1 MKKLPREYTRDQ
13 LYAQYISLNK
23 TAKEIAL
30 MFHTNENV
38 IRDDLKK
45 YGIYKPKDLCLVSQ
59 GQRKIIDRQELYDY
73 YITENHSTE
82 ETAKYFN
89 VHERT
94 IRRRLREFNIVKSV
108 ELQVQASYKSQLER
122 YGGFY
127 MQTDY
132 YKKNVV
138 PKMLDN
144 MKHTCL
150 QKYGVENYFQTME
163 FHKEAN
169 LKYYFQGERF
179 DSSWELAL
187 WIYAKDHGEEI
198 QRCPCVFSYVY
209 KNKHHK
215 YFPDFLYKGELVEI
229 KGNQLLDK
237 DGNLIEMSSRKTN
250 GRLQAKQRCMGKNNV
265 QLWEYE
271 KIKFALDY
279 VKEKYGAD
287 YLKTYKRRK

>member
-94 IRRRLREFNIVKSV
+94 IRRRLREFNIVKPV

-250 GRLQAKQRCMGKNNV
+250 GRLEG
-265 QLWEYE
+265 
-271 KIKFALDY
+271 
-279 VKEKYGAD
+279 
-287 YLKTYKRRK
+287 

>member
-13 LYAQYISLNK
+13 LYTQYISLNK
-23 TAKEIAL
+23 AAKEIAL
-30 MFHTNENV
+30 MFHTNENI

-45 YGIYKPKDLCLVSQ
+45 YGIYKPRDLCLISQ
-59 GQRKIIDRQELYDY
+59 GQKKEIDKWALYDY
-73 YITENHSTE
+73 YITENHSE
-82 ETAKYFN
+82 EEAAKHFN

-94 IRRRLREFNIVKSV
+94 IRRRLKEFNIVKPI
-108 ELQVQASYKSQLER
+108 ELQVQASYNSQMNR
-122 YGGFY
+122 YGGLFT
-127 MQTDY
+127 QSNY
-132 YKKNVV
+132 YKTSVV
-138 PKMLDN
+138 PKMLEN

-150 QKYGVENYFQTME
+150 EKYGVENYFQTME

-169 LKYYFQGERF
+169 LRYYFQGERF

-209 KNKHHK
+209 KNKIHK

-229 KGNQLLDK
+229 KGNQFLDK
-237 DGNLIEMSSRKTN
+237 NGNLVDMYSKKTN
-250 GRLQAKQRCMGKNNV
+250 GRLRAKQECMKKNNV
-265 QLWEYE
+265 QLWDYE

-279 VKEKYGAD
+279 IKERYGTD
-287 YLKTYKRRK
+287 YLKIYKRRK

>member
-215 YFPDFLYKGELVEI
+215 YFPDFLYKGEMVEI

-250 GRLQAKQRCMGKNNV
+250 GRLQAKQRCMKKTTFNCGNMKKLSL
-265 QLWEYE
+265 LW
-271 KIKFALDY
+271 IM
-279 VKEKYGAD
+279 
-287 YLKTYKRRK
+287 

>member
-13 LYAQYISLNK
+13 LYTQYISLNK
-23 TAKEIAL
+23 SAKEIAL
-30 MFHTNENV
+30 IFHTTENI
-38 IRDDLKK
+38 IRYDLKK
-45 YGIYKPKDLCLVSQ
+45 YEIYKPKDLCLISQ
-59 GQRKIIDRQELYDY
+59 GQRKVISKQELYNY

-94 IRRRLREFNIVKSV
+94 IRRRLREFNIVKSI
-108 ELQVQASYKSQLER
+108 ELQTHASYKSQLER

-127 MQTDY
+127 MQSDY

-150 QKYGVENYFQTME
+150 RKYGTESYFQTME

-169 LKYYFQGERF
+169 LRYYFQGERF

-209 KNKHHK
+209 NNKRHK
-215 YFPDFLYKGELVEI
+215 YFPDFLYKGEFVEI
-229 KGNQLLDK
+229 KGSQLLDK

-250 GRLQAKQRCMGKNNV
+250 GRLRAKQRCMEKNNV

-279 VKEKYGAD
+279 VKERYGAD

>member
-30 MFHTNENV
+30 IFHTNEDV
-38 IRDDLKK
+38 VRHDLKK
-45 YGIYKPKDLCLVSQ
+45 YGIYKPRDLCLISQ
-59 GQRKIIDRQELYDY
+59 GQRKEIDKQALYDY
-73 YITENHSTE
+73 YITENNSTE

-94 IRRRLREFNIVKSV
+94 LRRRLRKFNIVKSV

-138 PKMLDN
+138 PKMVDN
-144 MKHTCL
+144 IKHTCL
-150 QKYGVENYFQTME
+150 QKYGTESYFQTME
-163 FHKEAN
+163 FRKEAH
-169 LKYYFQGERF
+169 LKYYFQGEMF

-187 WIYAKDHGEEI
+187 WIYAKDHDEEI
-198 QRCPCVFSYVY
+198 QRSPCSFSYVY
-209 KNKHHK
+209 NNKTHK
-215 YFPDFLYKGELVEI
+215 YFPDFLYKGELIEI
-229 KGNQLLDK
+229 KGSQLLDK

-250 GRLQAKQRCMGKNNV
+250 GRLQAKQRCMEKNNV

-279 VKEKYGAD
+279 VKERYGAD
-287 YLKTYKRRK
+287 YLKAYKRRK

>member
-1 MKKLPREYTRDQ
+1 MKKLPREHTRDQ

-30 MFHTNENV
+30 IFHTSEDV
-38 IRDDLKK
+38 VRHDLTK
-45 YGIYKPKDLCLVSQ
+45 YGIYKPRGLSLVSQ
-59 GQRKIIDRQELYDY
+59 GVKKQIDKRALYDY

-108 ELQVQASYKSQLER
+108 KLRVQASQNSQKGR
-122 YGGFY
+122 YGCLFT
-127 MQTDY
+127 QSDY

-138 PKMLDN
+138 SKMLDN

-150 QKYGVENYFQTME
+150 QKYGTESYFQTME

-169 LKYYFQGERF
+169 LRYYFQGERF

-187 WIYAKDHGEEI
+187 WIYAKDHDEEI

-209 KNKHHK
+209 NNKRHK

-229 KGNQLLDK
+229 KGSQLLDK

-250 GRLQAKQRCMGKNNV
+250 GRLQAKQRCMEKNNV

-279 VKEKYGAD
+279 VKERYGAD
-287 YLKTYKRRK
+287 YLKAYKRRK